1 MLSNNY
7 NDNYSNYIFIYLFNC
22 YQFFFSAVCSRPLM
36 NPFIYSILKI
46 YLEQE
51 FAISIHHMYS

>member
-1 MLSNNY
+1 MIIIVIIFS
-7 NDNYSNYIFIYLFNC
+7 YIFLIAIN
-22 YQFFFSAVCSRPLM
+22 FFFSAVCSRPLM

>member
-7 NDNYSNYIFIYLFNC
+7 NDIVIIFSCIFLIAIN
-22 YQFFFSAVCSRPLM
+22 FFSAVCSRPLM